1 MSDAASTDPAAPNDA
16 SPPETIFY
24 LDEGEAT
31 EIPLGRW
38 GFHGRD
44 GSQLPRFLLVGCALL
59 LLCGV
64 VLGVAFEGWAFL
76 RENYWAPL
84 LWIGLAVVVYRL
96 SFRQR
101 PFFQIAPDGLAFCL
115 NAHRAE
121 RRIAWEDLERVDLEP
136 DSGAALVLHHTTSGP
151 VYLYFSSLSEERTQ
165 TLKDTLVDAARTQD
179 VAVT

>member
-1 MSDAASTDPAAPNDA
+1 MSDAAATDPTAPNDA
-16 SPPETIFY
+16 SPPEAIFY

-64 VLGVAFEGWAFL
+64 VLGIAFEGWAFL
-76 RENYWAPL
+76 KEHYWAPL
-84 LWIGLAVVVYRL
+84 LWAGLAVLVYRF

-101 PFFQIAPDGLAFCL
+101 PFFQVAPDGLTFCL
-115 NAHRAE
+115 DAHRAE
-121 RRIAWEDLERVDLEP
+121 RRIAWSDLERIDLTP
-136 DSGAALVLHHTTSGP
+136 DLGAALILHHATSGP
-151 VYLYFSSLSEERTQ
+151 VYLHFSSLPEERVQ
-165 TLKDTLVDAARTQD
+165 ALRSALADAARVHD
-179 VAVT
+179 VPMT